1 MNLKAMICAAAF
13 AVPLQQMNDWQLLQ
27 YSGIAP
33 NQVSFTQEGMSI
45 KVMGSASPIIYPLDA
60 PRLVHR
66 IEMTGSLN
74 QLLTLNAEQQGVKG
88 NDDFTLKVGLV
99 IAGDKTLNG
108 MQKWF
113 SADWIRRLY
122 ELAPRGGGV
131 DSIYFLN
138 AVQDSSSLGR
148 QRQHPLSE
156 LIFENNVWLLDKPG
170 DFALTYSLDRPRQVI
185 AIWISIDG
193 DDSRSTFTTLIRSLQ
208 LDGQDVAD

>member
-1 MNLKAMICAAAF
+1 MNLKTMICAAAF
-13 AVPLQQMNDWQLLQ
+13 AVPLQQVNDWQLLQ

-33 NQVSFTQEGMSI
+33 NQVSFTPEGMAV
-45 KVMGSASPIIYPLDA
+45 KVMGSASPIIYPFDA

-66 IEMTGSLN
+66 IEVTGSLN
-74 QLLTLNAEQQGVKG
+74 QLLMLNAEQQGVKG
-88 NDDFTLKVGLV
+88 NDDFTLRVGLV
-99 IAGDKTLNG
+99 IAGDKTLTG
-108 MQKWF
+108 LQKLF
-113 SADWIRRLY
+113 SADWIRRLF

-170 DFALTYSLDRPRQVI
+170 DFALSYHLDRPREVI

-193 DDSRSTFTTLIRSLQ
+193 DDSRSNYTTLIRSLQ
-208 LDGQDVAD
+208 LDGRGAPG